1 MVDSQENVR
10 LLDAAGDLGD
20 GLGILFLLRT
30 NSDLVEE
37 GNEKLGSGL
46 LTVGQL
52 TGGLDELAPY
62 GEGLR
67 AELVAEVGHLI
78 GGLEEGHKSLGGV
91 NLF

>member
-1 MVDSQENVR
+1 MVDSRKNVR

-20 GLGILFLLRT
+20 GLSILFLLRA
-30 NSDLVEE
+30 SRDLVEE

-62 GEGLR
+62 GESLR

-78 GGLEEGHKSLGGV
+78 GGFEKGHESLGGV